1 MEKNELLLMSIK
13 TKYASRIFA
22 GTKEYEFRRKSI
34 GEKNCY
40 KKIYIYSSEEEKAIV
55 GYIIVDKILNGNL
68 KKIQALTN
76 SFNNKGM
83 DNYFNGC
90 EECYALHISEY
101 YKFIKPIKL
110 ADIKSK
116 YEKFVVPQF
125 YRYIKEEEPIYDLL
139 ESTLVEWKHIK
150 NNVITNNIIHILK

>member
-13 TKYASRIFA
+13 TKYAAQIFD
-22 GTKEYEFRRKSI
+22 GTKEYEFRKKSI

-40 KKIYIYSSEEEKAIV
+40 KKIYIYSSEKEKAIV
-55 GYIIVDKILNGNL
+55 GYMIVDKILSGNL
-68 KKIQALTN
+68 EKIQALTN

-83 DNYFNGC
+83 ENYFNGC

-101 YKFIKPIKL
+101 HKFIKPIKL
-110 ADIKSK
+110 ADIKNQYK
-116 YEKFVVPQF
+116 KFVVPQF

-139 ESTLVEWKHIK
+139 ESTLVE
-150 NNVITNNIIHILK
+150 